1 MDQRARQMAERRD
14 RILAAT
20 CDVVAELGP
29 DGLSM
34 RDLARR
40 SRVTV
45 PTIYSLIGGRDA
57 VLSAAIEEQVA
68 RFVNGIE
75 QAPAADAVD
84 RVLAVYESCLQELL
98 GLPRYWRTFLRVIFT
113 RPSAE
118 AMRARLA
125 NAMYVEMS
133 RGVEALR
140 QTRALADWVEPAA
153 LVALLHRNQT
163 VVTMQWGVGEF
174 PDSHLRAA
182 MLYGPCCVLA
192 GACVDHYREEF
203 SGRAAALQPYV
214 AAGFARRVERRRKR
228 E

>member
-1 MDQRARQMAERRD
+1 MAERRE

-20 CDVVAELGP
+20 CDIVAELGP
-29 DGLSM
+29 EGLSM

-57 VLSAAIEEQVA
+57 VLFTAIEEQVA

-75 QAPAADAVD
+75 QAPAENAVD

-98 GLPRYWRTFLRVIFT
+98 SLPRYWRTFLRVIFT

-133 RGVEALR
+133 RGVDALR
-140 QTRALADWVEPAA
+140 MTHALADWVEPAA

-163 VVTMQWGVGEF
+163 VVTMQWAAGEF
-174 PDSHLRAA
+174 PDAQLRAA

-192 GACVDHYREEF
+192 GACVDHYRKEF
-203 SGRAAALQPYV
+203 SERATALQPYV
-214 AAGFARRVERRRKR
+214 VASFARRSERRRKR